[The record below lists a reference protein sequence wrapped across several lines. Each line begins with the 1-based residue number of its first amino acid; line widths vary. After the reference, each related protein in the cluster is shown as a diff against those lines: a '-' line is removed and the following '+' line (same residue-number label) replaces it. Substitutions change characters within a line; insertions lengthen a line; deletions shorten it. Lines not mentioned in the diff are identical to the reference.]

1 MSGVILQS
9 ELLEDPFILNGSYLG
24 EPMEHDESE
33 EPPFAPL
40 SSTEGDSRLLAGQES
55 RNILESVILEGSEDE
70 ERDEEEGT
78 FGEVVTE
85 DQAIEQAFILE
96 QAEIQDD
103 LRRKL
108 GIEVISRRIHSARL
122 FTLSEAFGQKNLGVV
137 KWGSMLYE
145 AGTKKQFSFN
155 GAKVMQKFQKI
166 FKAFIP

>member
-122 FTLSEAFGQKNLGVV
+122 FTLSEAFGQ
-137 KWGSMLYE
+137 
-145 AGTKKQFSFN
+145 TKLHHFTTPRF
-155 GAKVMQKFQKI
+155 F
-166 FKAFIP
+166 